1 MIDVIAN
8 RYAEALFQI
17 GEEEN
22 KTDNLYNELKEV
34 SSLITTNNELNNVMK
49 SPLVSKK
56 EKIQLIDT
64 LFAGKID
71 NDLKNFLKILIEKG
85 RITSIS
91 AIEATYKGLL
101 NEKNNILEG
110 YVISAVPMDNEKI
123 KELET
128 ELSKKYNKNA
138 GQIILRWIYQEGVIS
153 LPKST
158 NEERM
163 KGNIDI
169 FDFELTDEEMK
180 NMQALDTNKPS
191 HNPEDPANET
201 RLMGLKIHD

>member
-34 SSLITTNNELNNVMK
+34 SSLMATNKDLNNVMK
-49 SPLVSKK
+49 SPLVSKA

-71 NDLKNFLKILIEKG
+71 NDLKNFFKILIEKG
-85 RITSIS
+85 RIASVK
-91 AIEATYKGLL
+91 AIETTYKEML

-110 YVISAVPMDNEKI
+110 YVVSAVPMDSAKI
-123 KELET
+123 KELES
-128 ELSKKYNKNA
+128 ELSKKYNKNVTLENKVDKNVL
-138 GQIILRWIYQEGVIS
+138 GGV
-153 LPKST
+153 LV
-158 NEERM
+158 RL
-163 KGNIDI
+163 GNTEIDGTI
-169 FDFELTDEEMK
+169 K
-180 NMQALDTNKPS
+180 
-191 HNPEDPANET
+191 T
-201 RLMGLKIHD
+201 RLDGLKNQLSQVI

>member
-110 YVISAVPMDNEKI
+110 YVISAVQMDNEKI

-128 ELSKKYNKNA
+128 ELSKKYNKNVL
-138 GQIILRWIYQEGVIS
+138 GGV
-153 LPKST
+153 LV
-158 NEERM
+158 RL
-163 KGNIDI
+163 GNTEIDGTI
-169 FDFELTDEEMK
+169 R
-180 NMQALDTNKPS
+180 
-191 HNPEDPANET
+191 T
-201 RLMGLKIHD
+201 RLNGLKNQLSQVI

>member
-34 SSLITTNNELNNVMK
+34 SSLITTNNDLNNVMK
-49 SPLVSKK
+49 SPLVSKN

-71 NDLKNFLKILIEKG
+71 NDLKNFFKILVEKG
-85 RITSIS
+85 RITSVE
-91 AIEATYKGLL
+91 AIEATYKELL

-128 ELSKKYNKNA
+128 ELSKKYNKNVTLENEVDQSIL
-138 GQIILRWIYQEGVIS
+138 GGVLVRLGNTQIDGSVKTRLNNIKDQLTQVIS
-153 LPKST
+153 
-158 NEERM
+158 
-163 KGNIDI
+163 
-169 FDFELTDEEMK
+169 
-180 NMQALDTNKPS
+180 
-191 HNPEDPANET
+191 
-201 RLMGLKIHD
+201 

>member
-34 SSLITTNNELNNVMK
+34 SSLMNTNKDLNNVMK

-64 LFAGKID
+64 LFAGKVD

-85 RITSIS
+85 RITSIN
-91 AIEATYKGLL
+91 AIGETYKELL

-110 YVISAVPMDNEKI
+110 YVISAVPMNDEKI

-128 ELSKKYNKNA
+128 ELSKKYNKNITLENKVDKSVL
-138 GQIILRWIYQEGVIS
+138 GGV
-153 LPKST
+153 LV
-158 NEERM
+158 RL
-163 KGNIDI
+163 GNTEIDGTI
-169 FDFELTDEEMK
+169 K
-180 NMQALDTNKPS
+180 
-191 HNPEDPANET
+191 T
-201 RLMGLKIHD
+201 RLNGLKNQLSQVI